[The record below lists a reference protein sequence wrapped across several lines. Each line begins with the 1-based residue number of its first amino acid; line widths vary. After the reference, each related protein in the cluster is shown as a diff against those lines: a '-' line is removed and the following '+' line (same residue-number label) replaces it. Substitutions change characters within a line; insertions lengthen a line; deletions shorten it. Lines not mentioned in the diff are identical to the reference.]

1 MGESRAKVNF
11 ADFMDGLRSEFPP
24 SERNQ
29 LQIFVAGDM
38 EVTLPAEATKQVLT
52 ALVKNA
58 VDSNS
63 EGRPISITAEIADA
77 RVRFTVVDS
86 GSGMHPET
94 LNRLGEPF
102 FTTKAPGKGMGL
114 GIFLARVFTE
124 RLGGNLAFESEI
136 GRGTK
141 AVLEL
146 PLNTV

>member
-1 MGESRAKVNF
+1 MEV
-11 ADFMDGLRSEFPP
+11 LRNEFPP
-24 SERNQ
+24 SERNR
-29 LQIFVAGDM
+29 LQILVAGDGLQI
-38 EVTLPAEATKQVLT
+38 TLPAEATRQALT
-52 ALVKNA
+52 ALIKNA
-58 VDSNS
+58 VDSSND
-63 EGRPISITAEIADA
+63 GQPISITVDTEDP

-86 GSGMHPET
+86 GFGMHPET

-141 AVLEL
+141 AILEL